1 MKIIFWSQSGNTEGI
16 AKLILKGIEEGGK
29 KAELLEV
36 SSATLEDIKNEDI
49 VILGCPASESEELDE
64 SAMEPF
70 VNSLEGNIQG
80 KKVALFGSYGWGDGE
95 WMRNWEE
102 RMEAYGANLISEGLI
117 INERPESEED
127 KEKCI
132 NFGKLIAKEAN

>member
-49 VILGCPASESEELDE
+49 VILGCPASGSEELD
-64 SAMEPF
+64 
-70 VNSLEGNIQG
+70 
-80 KKVALFGSYGWGDGE
+80 
-95 WMRNWEE
+95 
-102 RMEAYGANLISEGLI
+102 
-117 INERPESEED
+117 
-127 KEKCI
+127 
-132 NFGKLIAKEAN
+132 

>member
-36 SSATLEDIKNEDI
+36 SSANLEDIKNEDI
-49 VILGCPASESEELDE
+49 VILGCPASGSEELDE

>member
-1 MKIIFWSQSGNTEGI
+1 
-16 AKLILKGIEEGGK
+16 
-29 KAELLEV
+29 
-36 SSATLEDIKNEDI
+36 
-49 VILGCPASESEELDE
+49 
-64 SAMEPF
+64 MEPF

>member
-49 VILGCPASESEELDE
+49 VILGCPASGSEELDE